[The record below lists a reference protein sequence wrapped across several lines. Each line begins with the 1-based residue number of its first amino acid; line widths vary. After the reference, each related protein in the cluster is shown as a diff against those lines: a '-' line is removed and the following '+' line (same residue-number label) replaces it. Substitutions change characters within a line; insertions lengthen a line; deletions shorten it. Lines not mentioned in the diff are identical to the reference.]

1 YLECKKQ
8 TNLSINHCAEMLT
21 RTLRRGAGLSAQP
34 QPTTWQCESS
44 RVLSALGETKTFAL
58 FPTFKGSPNL

>member
-1 YLECKKQ
+1 MSVKL
-8 TNLSINHCAEMLT
+8 
-21 RTLRRGAGLSAQP
+21 

-44 RVLSALGETKTFAL
+44 GVLSALGETKIALFPTFKGSPNLFVANKFAL